1 MMTRVTIEDV
11 AAHSGVSVATV
22 SRAMRGLP
30 NVSPG
35 TRDRVLAS
43 IKVLEYRPDPNASR
57 LAAGRSGTVAVAAS
71 SIQLWYTAQV
81 VAGVEAV
88 LGAEG
93 LDLLLLTLADGTAAS
108 IVSGAAR
115 RADAIVILD
124 VVPDEFESAS
134 LAAMRVPWALVGGRA
149 VGGSSLWIDNE
160 QGARMAVDHL
170 IALGHRRI
178 GLIGAAQ
185 TRVHSPTPD
194 QRRAGYRHAIVAAGI
209 EHDPDL
215 EVNGGFSIE
224 GGGDAMD
231 VLLGLRH
238 PPTAVF
244 AMSDEMAFGAIGVA
258 RRRGVRVPEDVAVIG
273 FDDHEV
279 SAVMG
284 LSTVRQDP
292 AGMGAAAA
300 RLLISI
306 LESGDLT
313 PVLRQFD
320 LALVARSSTTGGLAG
335 GERIH

>member
-1 MMTRVTIEDV
+1 MVRVTIEDV

-30 NVSPG
+30 NVSPV

-43 IKVLEYRPDPNASR
+43 IKLLEYRPDPNASR

-93 LDLLLLTLADGTAAS
+93 LDLLLLTLGDGTAAP

-115 RADAIVILD
+115 RADAIVIVD

-134 LAAMRVPWALVGGRA
+134 LAAMGVPWALVGGRA
-149 VGGSSLWIDNE
+149 PGGSNLWIDNE
-160 QGARMAVDHL
+160 DGARLAVDHL
-170 IALGHRRI
+170 VSLGHRRI
-178 GLIGAAQ
+178 GLIGAAP
-185 TRVHSPTPD
+185 TRVHSPTPEE
-194 QRRAGYRHAIVAAGI
+194 RRAGYRRVLEAAGI
-209 EHDPDL
+209 EPDPRL

-224 GGGDAMD
+224 GGGDAMG
-231 VLLGLRH
+231 VLLDRAD

-258 RRRGVRVPEDVAVIG
+258 RRRGLRLPEDVAVVG

-284 LSTVRQDP
+284 LTTVRQDP
-292 AGMGAAAA
+292 QAMGAAAA
-300 RLLISI
+300 RCLISI
-306 LESGDLT
+306 LERGDFTPAERRFDLT
-313 PVLRQFD
+313 
-320 LALVARSSTTGGLAG
+320 LVVRSSTTDGLARSDG
-335 GERIH
+335 IV